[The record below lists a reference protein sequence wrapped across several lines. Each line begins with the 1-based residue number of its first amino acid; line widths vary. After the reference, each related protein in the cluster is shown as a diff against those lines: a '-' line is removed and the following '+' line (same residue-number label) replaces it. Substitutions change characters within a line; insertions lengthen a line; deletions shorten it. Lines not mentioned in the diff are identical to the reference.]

1 MKKILFLSLT
11 FLSILSLKCQ
21 DFHGRMD
28 DTYDLEDIEN
38 SYKWSHFQFSGTE
51 LSMIMIGIILI
62 VFSALNL
69 NRKNEKSEGCLFPGL
84 LILGVIF
91 IWPLISGILSLI
103 GTLVKGIIF
112 LALIIGGI
120 YLVINILK
128 SLFSK

>member
-38 SYKWSHFQFSGTE
+38 SFKWSHFQFSGTE
-51 LSMIMIGIILI
+51 LPMIMIGIVLI

-69 NRKNEKSEGCLFPGL
+69 KKEKSEGCLYPGL